1 MMQAS
6 LALIGVVG
14 SLILLHNLRR
24 IIKWKLKK
32 IFVPHDAGNLWSG
45 SSRGLAV
52 LLQWIIVLPLTLA
65 VLILMILT
73 YLLYKKRVIHLSES
87 GEIWVMILTLLAF
100 IASFIYLYR
109 PI

>member
-1 MMQAS
+1 MEIKEKDTVFLMTLAIFGAVLAS
-6 LALIGVVG
+6 
-14 SLILLHNLRR
+14 
-24 IIKWKLKK
+24 
-32 IFVPHDAGNLWSG
+32 
-45 SSRGLAV
+45 GLAV

-87 GEIWVMILTLLAF
+87 GENWVMILTLLAF